1 MQATNPTVLVIG
13 ATGRFAGLVVPELV
27 RRNANVRALVR
38 DSANAEKARKL
49 GVSEVATGDLRN
61 RQSLERA
68 VEGVD
73 GVFHIGPAF
82 APDEA
87 AMGVAMVEA
96 ATRAGVR
103 KFVFSSVMQPTNTRL
118 KNHASKVP
126 VEAALYSTKMEYTI
140 LHPANFMQNVEA
152 AWPAVLDNGVFSEPF
167 PKTAKLARVDY
178 RDVAEVAAIAL
189 TEARLSYATLDLCA
203 EGMHSRED
211 IVAMMS
217 EELGR
222 PISVGEPTFGEW
234 AANASLPYSDRQM
247 QVLAKIYAHY
257 AKYGLGGNSLT
268 LRAVL
273 GREPRSLRSFIRE
286 LALRMAHAAGSL
298 HHTHI
303 SDWEISMQASRE
315 KH

>member
-1 MQATNPTVLVIG
+1 MQVANPTVLVVG
-13 ATGRFAGLVVPELV
+13 ATGRVAGLVVPELV

-38 DSANAEKARKL
+38 DPANAEKARKL
-49 GVSEVATGDLRN
+49 GASEVATGDLRN
-61 RQSLERA
+61 RQSLEKA

-103 KFVFSSVMQPTNTRL
+103 KFVFSSVIQPTNTRL

-126 VEAALYSTKMEYTI
+126 VEVALYSTTMEYTI
-140 LHPANFMQNVEA
+140 LHPANFMQNLAA
-152 AWPAVLDNGVFSEPF
+152 AWPSVVEHGVFSEPF

-203 EGMHSRED
+203 DGMHSRED

-222 PISVGEPTFGEW
+222 PISSGEPTFGEW
-234 AANASLPYSDRQM
+234 AAEARLPYNDRQM

-257 AKYGLGGNSLT
+257 AHYGLGGNSLT
-268 LRAVL
+268 LRAAL
-273 GREPRSLRSFIRE
+273 GREPRSLRGFIRN
-286 LALRMAHAAGSL
+286 LAQQMAQAA
-298 HHTHI
+298 
-303 SDWEISMQASRE
+303 
-315 KH
+315 